1 MKKVLLYMGI
11 IIVLCFIL
19 PVIFTKKFNVIET
32 IASYNENEIHQ
43 ENNIQDNEIEE
54 VKIADYDYSKYK
66 TVKLLHTNTNE
77 VEEIKLDE
85 YLVNVVSAEMPV
97 DFDIEALKAQAV
109 VARTYTIYKII
120 NNDSKHDDADICDS
134 SGCCQAWISK
144 EDRFKRW
151 DESLAQENWNKIS
164 TAVNDTVGKIITY
177 EGAPIN
183 AFFHSNSGGITEIP
197 LNVWGGSGYPYLQV
211 VETSGEDEY
220 SQYSSQVTLT
230 KQELLEKLKE
240 SYSDIEIDFDSEDS
254 IQILELTESGR
265 VKTVKFGNKNLSGV
279 EARTLLGLRSTN
291 FEITINGDNIEFNV
305 IGYGHGVGMSQTGAD
320 ALAKQGLNYEDIIK
334 HFYIGIEIIDM

>member
-1 MKKVLLYMGI
+1 MKKVLLYFLI
-11 IIVLCFIL
+11 LISLCFIL
-19 PVIFTKKFNVIET
+19 PIIFTKKFNAVET
-32 IASYNENEIHQ
+32 MATYMENELQ

-97 DFDIEALKAQAV
+97 DFDIEALKAQAI
-109 VARTYTIYKII
+109 VARTYTIYKIL
-120 NNDSKHDDADICDS
+120 NNNSKHEGADICDS
-134 SGCCQAWISK
+134 SSCCQAWVSK

-151 DESLAQENWNKIS
+151 DENLAQENWNKIS
-164 TAVNDTVGKIITY
+164 SAVNDTIGKIITY

-183 AFFHSNSGGITEIP
+183 AFFHSNSGGVTEVP
-197 LNVWGGSGYPYLQV
+197 FNVWGGSGYPYLQV
-211 VETSGEDEY
+211 VETSGEDAY
-220 SQYSSQVTLT
+220 SQYSSEVTLT
-230 KQELLEKLKE
+230 KQELIDKLKE
-240 SYSDIEIDFDSEDS
+240 SYSDIEIDFNVENC
-254 IQILELTESGR
+254 IEILELTESGR

-291 FEITINGDNIEFNV
+291 FDITIDGDNIKFSV

-320 ALAKQGLNYEDIIK
+320 ALAKQGLNYVDIIK
-334 HFYIGIEIIDM
+334 HFYIGIEITNM

>member
-32 IASYNENEIHQ
+32 MASYNENEIQ
-43 ENNIQDNEIEE
+43 EENKIEEIE
-54 VKIADYDYSKYK
+54 IADYDYSKYT
-66 TVKLLHTNTNE
+66 TVKLLHANTNE
-77 VEEIKLDE
+77 IEEINLDE